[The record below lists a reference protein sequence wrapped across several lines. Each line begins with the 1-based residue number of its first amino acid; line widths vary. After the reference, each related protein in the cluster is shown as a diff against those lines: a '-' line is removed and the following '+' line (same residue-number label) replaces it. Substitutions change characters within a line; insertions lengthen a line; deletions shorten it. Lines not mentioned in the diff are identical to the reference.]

1 MLLWLQVFTSAC
13 KSAVVFPVG
22 GVPVVF
28 PLSLKRVDFARCGF
42 FPFATLG
49 AVCFSALLARVSM
62 PKVGHTRKACTLSR
76 SRAFAWLVVYLF
88 LLVPLKAQVV
98 FKGAANKPSSSLFG
112 SALLFLIRCDVSRL
126 TGAHTGAR
134 APVVGR
140 RLVYSFRRVS
150 LLPGLHCLHKP
161 QTGRKYMPQNRRKTR
176 VLWLTCVPVLPHTR
190 VKAVVKVQ
198 SCALPR
204 L

>member
-13 KSAVVFPVG
+13 KSAAVFPVG

-28 PLSLKRVDFARCGF
+28 PLSLKRVDFTRCGF

-49 AVCFSALLARVSM
+49 AVCFSALLACVSM
-62 PKVGHTRKACTLSR
+62 PKIGHTRKACTLSR

-88 LLVPLKAQVV
+88 LLVSLKAQVV
-98 FKGAANKPSSSLFG
+98 FKGAANKPCSTLFG
-112 SALLFLIRCDVSRL
+112 SALLFLIRCDVSRF
-126 TGAHTGAR
+126 TGAYSGAR

-150 LLPGLHCLHKP
+150 LCLFCIVSALLPQVPEGHKHEP
-161 QTGRKYMPQNRRKTR
+161 FKRFKMLQNRRETR
-176 VLWLTCVPVLPHTR
+176 VLRLILAHAVHTGRTFCV
-190 VKAVVKVQ
+190 
-198 SCALPR
+198 
-204 L
+204 